1 MQDNDS
7 LAARLNRQT
16 ATIKWSELQPFFAR
30 GQAVRVETGLDL
42 IEVAAAFAD
51 DQVEQVK
58 RWMQDNRVA
67 AVSEQEAADWASD
80 DAVVWAV
87 VVAPW
92 VLVQERLSH

>member
-7 LAARLNRQT
+7 LGARLNRQT

-42 IEVAAAFAD
+42 IEVASAFAE

-67 AVSEQEAADWASD
+67 AVTEQEAAAWSGD